1 MSIKIS
7 HRGRPAIRDD
17 GRIIDAVTDTFWRGG
32 FAQTSISDLSA
43 ASGASRASLYKLY
56 GDKHALLVSAL
67 DRYAARV
74 TARVAEILAQ
84 TSDPL
89 EAVAA
94 ALNAS
99 ADRMMDPNRPDG
111 CLRCRSTLE
120 LRGQTGE
127 VDAALD
133 RANSGYEQDMRR
145 LLNAD
150 GKGRETDPA
159 TARVLAAAVGGM
171 VTLAEAG
178 ASRADLQDVI
188 GGALEVVSARL

>member
-1 MSIKIS
+1 MIC
-7 HRGRPAIRDD
+7 DD

-32 FAQTSISDLSA
+32 FSETSISNLSA

-56 GDKHALLVSAL
+56 GDKHALLAAAL

-74 TARVAEILAQ
+74 AARVGEILAQ
-84 TSDPL
+84 TSDPVQ
-89 EAVAA
+89 AVAA
-94 ALNAS
+94 MLHAS
-99 ADRMMDPNRPDG
+99 ADRMMDPHRPDG

-120 LRGQTGE
+120 LRGHTAE

-133 RANSGYEQDMRR
+133 RVNSDYVRNMRR

-150 GKGRETDPA
+150 GKGREADAA

-188 GGALEVVSARL
+188 GGALEVVRARL